1 MRVSEAETP
10 KYAKKQMK
18 SEITML
24 KGMDRWGFRAS
35 SPAGL
40 AEVLGQETRQG
51 ESTNSPFLW
60 NLQKNPLHPSAA
72 QSVPTPWM
80 EP

>member
-18 SEITML
+18 REITMP
-24 KGMDRWGFRAS
+24 KGMDRWGFWAS

-40 AEVLGQETRQG
+40 EEVLDQEARQG
-51 ESTNSPFLW
+51 ESTKSPFLL
-60 NLQKNPLHPSAA
+60 NLQKKPLHPSAA

-80 EP
+80 GP